1 MHRRTHSLMAEATEK
16 TVLLVSNEGESF
28 AVARQA
34 ANQSALIATML
45 DEEDEDDEEK
55 QEIPLPGIRSDVL
68 ALVVEFMKQYHKDPM
83 KEIEKPLKSTNIG
96 DLVQEWYANFVNR
109 DQEIIFGLVAAA
121 NYLDCQ
127 TLLDLMCG
135 SISCRVMGKTPDEI
149 RQVFNIEEEFTE
161 AELAQVREENPW
173 VS

>member
-16 TVLLVSNEGESF
+16 TVLLTSNEGESY

-34 ANQSALIATML
+34 ATQSALIATML
-45 DEEDEDDEEK
+45 DEEDEEE

-68 ALVVEFMKQYHKDPM
+68 ALVVEFMKQNHKDPM

-149 RQVFNIEEEFTE
+149 RQEFNIKEEFTE